1 LLLSSSI
8 FFVSEISMALLPLLL
23 HSSSTVTTEQLA
35 LQLSSSTKNF
45 PKTSFH
51 NKSYDTVAAISGEKK
66 TSKREITNASE
77 GKVEDS

>member
-1 LLLSSSI
+1 MRREFYSQ
-8 FFVSEISMALLPLLL
+8 
-23 HSSSTVTTEQLA
+23 EQLSNWP

-77 GKVEDS
+77 GKVEDN